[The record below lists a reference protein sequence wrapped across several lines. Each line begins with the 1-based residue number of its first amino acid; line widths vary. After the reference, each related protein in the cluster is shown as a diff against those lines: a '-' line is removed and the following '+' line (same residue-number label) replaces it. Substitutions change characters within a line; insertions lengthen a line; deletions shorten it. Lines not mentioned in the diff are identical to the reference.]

1 MALTE
6 LELKLK
12 ELKDLARANSLDLSA
27 SINEIQDKI
36 DKEKKTTSAWSRI
49 EIARNPNRPLSQD
62 YIYKICDEFMELCG
76 DRGFADDPA
85 IIGGIGR
92 IGNRY
97 LTFIGNR
104 KGKNLKENI
113 RYNHGCANPEGY
125 RKALR
130 LAKEAERFGRPVITF
145 IDTTGAYPG
154 MGAEERGIG
163 EAIARNLK
171 EFSRLKTPVI
181 SFVIGEGGSGGA
193 LAIGVGDKIYMLE
206 NAWYSVISP
215 EGFASILLSDS
226 SKAREVSNSM
236 KLTSQDLLSFKV
248 INGIIKEP
256 AGGAHMDADFVAVQ
270 IKEKIL
276 GDLEKLEKRNV
287 EALKGLMAFG
297 LEHRCVIRRMAMG
310 CRIG

>member
-12 ELKDLARANSLDLSA
+12 ELKDLAKANSLDLSA

-76 DRGFADDPA
+76 DRSFADDPA

-276 GDLEKLEKRNV
+276 ADLDKLEKRNV
-287 EALKGLMAFG
+287 EALVRFRKKKIRAIGHYSEGLA
-297 LEHRCVIRRMAMG
+297 
-310 CRIG
+310 